1 MDSYYIWTI
10 GCQMNVADS
19 QRLGSALEQLG
30 LSSVSHP
37 DAADVIVLN
46 SCVVRQSAEDK
57 VVGNLTSMKP
67 LKTRDPERLLALM
80 GWKDGEQTSELAKQ
94 LPYVEVFM
102 KP

>member
-1 MDSYYIWTI
+1 
-10 GCQMNVADS
+10 MNVADS

-67 LKTRDPERLLALM
+67 
-80 GWKDGEQTSELAKQ
+80 
-94 LPYVEVFM
+94 
-102 KP
+102 

>member
-1 MDSYYIWTI
+1 
-10 GCQMNVADS
+10 MNVADS

-30 LSSVSHP
+30 LHSVPNP
-37 DAADVIVLN
+37 DTADVIVLN

-67 LKTRDPERLLALM
+67 LKSKNPERILALM
-80 GWKDGEQTSELAKQ
+80 GCKVGDKTSELARQ
-94 LPYVEVFM
+94 FPYVDVFM